1 MLELLLERGNLIK
14 GDFMEKKRI
23 IKTSGLFILLCVVAF
38 CVEFYYANNT
48 KNIILSEKSE
58 IYTVTVTNG
67 TNGNTTTVEE
77 SNINKIHN
85 DLKNISL
92 TKVDNEDLSGWNYS
106 VDIETNNDT
115 DVHLVFVSDKLLQYN
130 NNTYEINGTSVL
142 KNFTNC

>member
-1 MLELLLERGNLIK
+1 
-14 GDFMEKKRI
+14 MEKKRI
-23 IKTSGLFILLCVVAF
+23 IKTSGLFILLCVAAF
-38 CVEFYYANNT
+38 CAEFYYANNT
-48 KNIILSEKSE
+48 KNIILPEKSE

-77 SNINKIHN
+77 SNINKIYN

-92 TKVDNEDLSGWNYS
+92 TKVDNEDLSGWNYA

-130 NNTYEINGTSVL
+130 NNTYKINGTSVL
-142 KNFTNC
+142 ENFTNC

>member
-1 MLELLLERGNLIK
+1 MSERENLIK

-48 KNIILSEKSE
+48 KNIILPEKSE

-67 TNGNTTTVEE
+67 TNGNTTTVKE
-77 SNINKIHN
+77 SNLNKIYN

>member
-1 MLELLLERGNLIK
+1 
-14 GDFMEKKRI
+14 MEKKRI

-48 KNIILSEKSE
+48 KNIILPEKSE

-67 TNGNTTTVEE
+67 TNGNTTTVKE
-77 SNINKIHN
+77 SNLNKIYN

-115 DVHLVFVSDKLLQYN
+115 DVHLVFLFDKLLQYN

>member
-1 MLELLLERGNLIK
+1 
-14 GDFMEKKRI
+14 MEKKRI

-38 CVEFYYANNT
+38 CAEFYYANNT
-48 KNIILSEKSE
+48 KNIILPEKSE

-77 SNINKIHN
+77 SNINKIYN

-115 DVHLVFVSDKLLQYN
+115 DVHLAFVSDKLLQYN

>member
-1 MLELLLERGNLIK
+1 MERENLIK

-48 KNIILSEKSE
+48 KNIILPDKSE

-77 SNINKIHN
+77 SNINKIYN

-92 TKVDNEDLSGWNYS
+92 TIVDNEDLSGWNYS

>member
-1 MLELLLERGNLIK
+1 
-14 GDFMEKKRI
+14 MEKNRI

-48 KNIILSEKSE
+48 KNIILPEKSE

-77 SNINKIHN
+77 SNINKIYN

-115 DVHLVFVSDKLLQYN
+115 DVHLVFLFDKLLQYN

>member
-1 MLELLLERGNLIK
+1 
-14 GDFMEKKRI
+14 MEKKRI

-38 CVEFYYANNT
+38 CVELYYANNT
-48 KNIILSEKSE
+48 KNIILPEKSE

-77 SNINKIHN
+77 SNINKIYN

-115 DVHLVFVSDKLLQYN
+115 DVHLAFVSDKLLQYN

>member
-1 MLELLLERGNLIK
+1 MERENLIK

-48 KNIILSEKSE
+48 KNIILPEKSE

-77 SNINKIHN
+77 SNINKIYN

>member
-1 MLELLLERGNLIK
+1 
-14 GDFMEKKRI
+14 MEKKRI

-48 KNIILSEKSE
+48 KNIILPEKSE

-77 SNINKIHN
+77 SNINKIYN

-130 NNTYEINGTSVL
+130 NNTYKINGTSVL

>member
-1 MLELLLERGNLIK
+1 
-14 GDFMEKKRI
+14 MEKKRI

-48 KNIILSEKSE
+48 KNIILPEKSE

-67 TNGNTTTVEE
+67 TNGNTTTVKE
-77 SNINKIHN
+77 SNLNKIYN

-115 DVHLVFVSDKLLQYN
+115 DVYLVFVSDKLLQYN

>member
-1 MLELLLERGNLIK
+1 
-14 GDFMEKKRI
+14 MEKKRI
-23 IKTSGLFILLCVVAF
+23 IKTSSLFILLCVVAF
-38 CVEFYYANNT
+38 CAEFYYANNT
-48 KNIILSEKSE
+48 KNIILPEKSE

-77 SNINKIHN
+77 SNINKIYN

-92 TKVDNEDLSGWNYS
+92 TKVDNEDLSGWNYA

-130 NNTYEINGTSVL
+130 NNTYKINGTSVL
-142 KNFTNC
+142 ENFTNC

>member
-1 MLELLLERGNLIK
+1 
-14 GDFMEKKRI
+14 MEKKRI

-38 CVEFYYANNT
+38 CAESYYANNT
-48 KNIILSEKSE
+48 KNIILPEKSE

-77 SNINKIHN
+77 SNINKIYN

-92 TKVDNEDLSGWNYS
+92 TKVDNEDLSGWNYA

-130 NNTYEINGTSVL
+130 NNTYKINGTSVL
-142 KNFTNC
+142 ENFTNC

>member
-1 MLELLLERGNLIK
+1 MERENLIK

-48 KNIILSEKSE
+48 KNIILPEKSE

-77 SNINKIHN
+77 SNINKIYN

-92 TKVDNEDLSGWNYS
+92 TKVDNEDLSGWNYA

>member
-1 MLELLLERGNLIK
+1 
-14 GDFMEKKRI
+14 MEKNRI

-48 KNIILSEKSE
+48 KNIILPEKSE

-77 SNINKIHN
+77 SNINKIYN

-130 NNTYEINGTSVL
+130 NNTYEIKGTSVL

>member
-1 MLELLLERGNLIK
+1 
-14 GDFMEKKRI
+14 MEKKRI

-48 KNIILSEKSE
+48 KNIILPEKSE

-77 SNINKIHN
+77 SNINKIYN

-92 TKVDNEDLSGWNYS
+92 TKVDNEDLSGWNYA

-130 NNTYEINGTSVL
+130 NNTYKINGTSVL
-142 KNFTNC
+142 ENFTNC

>member
-1 MLELLLERGNLIK
+1 
-14 GDFMEKKRI
+14 MEKKRI

-48 KNIILSEKSE
+48 KNIILPEKSE

-67 TNGNTTTVEE
+67 TNGNTTTVKE
-77 SNINKIHN
+77 SNLNKIYN

-92 TKVDNEDLSGWNYS
+92 TKVDNEDLSGWNYA

>member
-1 MLELLLERGNLIK
+1 MSERENLIK
-14 GDFMEKKRI
+14 VDFMEKNRI

-48 KNIILSEKSE
+48 KNIILPEKSE

-77 SNINKIHN
+77 SNINKIYN

-115 DVHLVFVSDKLLQYN
+115 DVHLVFLFDKLLQYN

>member
-1 MLELLLERGNLIK
+1 
-14 GDFMEKKRI
+14 MEKKRI

-48 KNIILSEKSE
+48 KNIILPEKSE

-77 SNINKIHN
+77 SNINKIYN

-115 DVHLVFVSDKLLQYN
+115 DVQLVFVSDKLIQYN

>member
-1 MLELLLERGNLIK
+1 
-14 GDFMEKKRI
+14 MEKKRI

-48 KNIILSEKSE
+48 KNIILPEKSE

-77 SNINKIHN
+77 SNINKIYN

-92 TKVDNEDLSGWNYS
+92 TKVDNEDLSGWNYA

-115 DVHLVFVSDKLLQYN
+115 DVHLAFVSDKLLQYN

>member
-1 MLELLLERGNLIK
+1 
-14 GDFMEKKRI
+14 MEKKRI

-48 KNIILSEKSE
+48 KNIILPEKSE

-77 SNINKIHN
+77 SNINKIYN
-85 DLKNISL
+85 DLKNNSL
-92 TKVDNEDLSGWNYS
+92 TKVDKEDLSGWNYA

-115 DVHLVFVSDKLLQYN
+115 DVHLVFLFDKLLQYN

>member
-1 MLELLLERGNLIK
+1 
-14 GDFMEKKRI
+14 MEKKRI

-48 KNIILSEKSE
+48 KNIILPEKSE

-67 TNGNTTTVEE
+67 TNGNTTTVKE
-77 SNINKIHN
+77 SNLNKIYN

-92 TKVDNEDLSGWNYS
+92 TKVDNEDLSGWNYA

-115 DVHLVFVSDKLLQYN
+115 DVHLVFLFDKLLQYN

>member
-1 MLELLLERGNLIK
+1 MERENLIK

-48 KNIILSEKSE
+48 KNIILPDKSE

-67 TNGNTTTVEE
+67 TNGNTTTVKE
-77 SNINKIHN
+77 SNLNKIYN

>member
-1 MLELLLERGNLIK
+1 
-14 GDFMEKKRI
+14 MEKKRI
-23 IKTSGLFILLCVVAF
+23 IKTSGLFILLCLVAF

-48 KNIILSEKSE
+48 KNIILPEKSE

-67 TNGNTTTVEE
+67 TNGNTTTVKE
-77 SNINKIHN
+77 SNLNKIYN

>member
-1 MLELLLERGNLIK
+1 
-14 GDFMEKKRI
+14 MEKKRI

-48 KNIILSEKSE
+48 KNIILPEKSE

-67 TNGNTTTVEE
+67 TSGNTTTVEE
-77 SNINKIHN
+77 SNINKIYN

-115 DVHLVFVSDKLLQYN
+115 DVHLVFLFDKLLQYN

-142 KNFTNC
+142 ENFTNC

>member
-1 MLELLLERGNLIK
+1 
-14 GDFMEKKRI
+14 MEKKRI

-48 KNIILSEKSE
+48 KNIILPEKSE

-67 TNGNTTTVEE
+67 TNGNTTTVKE
-77 SNINKIHN
+77 SNLNKIYN
-85 DLKNISL
+85 DMKNISL

-142 KNFTNC
+142 ENFTNC

>member
-1 MLELLLERGNLIK
+1 
-14 GDFMEKKRI
+14 MEKKRI

-38 CVEFYYANNT
+38 YAEFYYANNT
-48 KNIILSEKSE
+48 KNIILPEKSE

-77 SNINKIHN
+77 SNINKIYN

-92 TKVDNEDLSGWNYS
+92 TKVDNEDLSGWNYA

-130 NNTYEINGTSVL
+130 NNTYKINGTSVL
-142 KNFTNC
+142 ENFTNC

>member
-1 MLELLLERGNLIK
+1 
-14 GDFMEKKRI
+14 MEKKRI

-48 KNIILSEKSE
+48 KNIILPEKSE

-67 TNGNTTTVEE
+67 TNGNTTTVKE
-77 SNINKIHN
+77 SNLNKIYN

-115 DVHLVFVSDKLLQYN
+115 DVHLVFLFDKLLQYN

-142 KNFTNC
+142 ENFTNC

>member
-1 MLELLLERGNLIK
+1 
-14 GDFMEKKRI
+14 MEKNRI

-48 KNIILSEKSE
+48 KNIILPEKSE

-67 TNGNTTTVEE
+67 TNGNTTTVKE
-77 SNINKIHN
+77 SNLNKIYN

-115 DVHLVFVSDKLLQYN
+115 DVHLVFLFDKLLQYN

>member
-1 MLELLLERGNLIK
+1 
-14 GDFMEKKRI
+14 MEKKRI

-67 TNGNTTTVEE
+67 TNGNTTTVKE
-77 SNINKIHN
+77 SNLNKIYN

-115 DVHLVFVSDKLLQYN
+115 DVHLVFLFDKLLQYN

>member
-1 MLELLLERGNLIK
+1 
-14 GDFMEKKRI
+14 MEKKRI

-48 KNIILSEKSE
+48 KNIILPEKSE

-67 TNGNTTTVEE
+67 TNGNTTTVKE
-77 SNINKIHN
+77 SNLNKIYN
-85 DLKNISL
+85 DMKNISL

-115 DVHLVFVSDKLLQYN
+115 DVHLVFLFDKLLQYN

-142 KNFTNC
+142 ENFTNC

>member
-1 MLELLLERGNLIK
+1 
-14 GDFMEKKRI
+14 MEKKRI

-48 KNIILSEKSE
+48 KNIILPEKSE

-77 SNINKIHN
+77 SNINKIYN

-115 DVHLVFVSDKLLQYN
+115 DVYLVFLFDKLLQYN

>member
-1 MLELLLERGNLIK
+1 
-14 GDFMEKKRI
+14 MEKKRI

-48 KNIILSEKSE
+48 KNIILPEKSE

-77 SNINKIHN
+77 SNINKIYN

-92 TKVDNEDLSGWNYS
+92 TKVDNEDLSGQNYS

-115 DVHLVFVSDKLLQYN
+115 DVHLVFLFDKLLQYN

>member
-1 MLELLLERGNLIK
+1 
-14 GDFMEKKRI
+14 MEKKRI
-23 IKTSGLFILLCVVAF
+23 INTSRLIILLCVVAF
-38 CVEFYYANNT
+38 CAEFYYANNT
-48 KNIILSEKSE
+48 KNIILPEKSE

-77 SNINKIHN
+77 SNINKIYN

-92 TKVDNEDLSGWNYS
+92 TKVDNEDLSGWNYA

-130 NNTYEINGTSVL
+130 NNTYKINGTSVL
-142 KNFTNC
+142 ENFTNC